1 MGLRGFVRDAV
12 LVAMWIHAHPL
23 LAQAQVWQGF
33 GNGPQHTALS
43 PVKSLPLTKIR
54 WQTPV
59 DLQPQYSGVQLLIHY
74 GSPLVTASNTV
85 IVPVKTGAAG
95 GFRVEAH
102 AAADGSVKWSLP
114 SDYIL
119 PPHDWTPEFGPVLT

>member
-1 MGLRGFVRDAV
+1 MGL
-12 LVAMWIHAHPL
+12 L
-23 LAQAQVWQGF
+23 LAAILIATNPLSAQSQPWPGF

-43 PVKSLPLTKIR
+43 PAKSQPLAQIR

-59 DLQPQYSGVQLLIHY
+59 DLQPKYSGTEVLIHY
-74 GSPLVTASNTV
+74 DSPLVTSLDTV

-95 GFRVEAH
+95 GFRIDAH
-102 AAADGSVKWSLP
+102 AASDGSLKWSLP

-119 PPHDWTPEFGPVLT
+119 P